1 MLCLLL
7 QSWALQAAEQ
17 KRWKA
22 ANLKPRAL
30 ENHTAFQ
37 PSLAHWPHGERSQIA
52 ALRHLQALCWVL
64 GWVNAVAAGQG
75 LLRAGTRA
83 QHRPA
88 SHIAQR
94 DWSRAQPLHIAPGH
108 LGWVAEGMCRAGSLL
123 LFLFDFPTNSSSCKL
138 FSPLP
143 LISLTRSVPLADLV
157 GQPVAVSRIEALP
170 AGENTAPVRGR
181 AVGGA
186 GCAVIL
192 TGSCGTGDRS
202 HFTSQSHLGVNKM
215 LMVPVEPCVL
225 LPPQKPIQ
233 HPALAA
239 FVSKSPVPSKHPFL
253 LQTCIN
259 DFPTLL
265 SAMHGKKKTDAKCS
279 QGGGVGCPHV
289 HRCVVAVLSLG
300 AFHALCMRNGYGGK
314 REGKRLEK

>member
-1 MLCLLL
+1 MPLKTTLPSNAPLQIGPTGSAAKLLPCGT
-7 QSWALQAAEQ
+7 S
-17 KRWKA
+17 
-22 ANLKPRAL
+22 KPCA
-30 ENHTAFQ
+30 
-37 PSLAHWPHGERSQIA
+37 G
-52 ALRHLQALCWVL
+52 CWVL

-83 QHRPA
+83 QHGPA

-138 FSPLP
+138 FSPLS

-157 GQPVAVSRIEALP
+157 GQPMAVSRIEALP

-265 SAMHGKKKTDAKCS
+265 GAMHGKKKDRCKMQPGRRC
-279 QGGGVGCPHV
+279 GVSTCPQMCCGCAVIRSLPRTV
-289 HRCVVAVLSLG
+289 HEKWLW
-300 AFHALCMRNGYGGK
+300 GK
-314 REGKRLEK
+314 KRGEKT